1 MTGSLRN
8 IALFVLLICFIPILF
23 LGIFDLDEGAFAAT
37 SLQMLIDKQYFI
49 PTIGDDL
56 RLEKPILSYWIQ
68 AISISIFGA
77 NEFALR
83 LPSFLAS
90 LVWAYSFTSFVNEQ
104 DRKFMGTNVFLVF
117 FTLPGIFLMSFAAT
131 ADAFLN
137 ALITLTLISL
147 YKYSQNEKASHLN
160 NAAIF
165 IGLGFLVKGLTIV
178 FLASAILFLYS
189 LFIGQTRI
197 FFKAITSYKPWAI
210 FFLII
215 IPWTSLIFLR
225 LDFDAFAYLFL
236 GQSFGRFSNTFESHA
251 GPIYYYLIIL
261 PFLILPFFT
270 DFLKGLLSSKFRAN
284 KLDMFFGIWFL
295 FVLIFFSFSSTKLPH
310 YLIYG
315 LTPAAY
321 FIEKYHLKTTG
332 KSLSVLALIFQLLIW
347 SFLLGLPFYLAYLV
361 EIVQTY
367 EVSLTAINNFANDYV
382 YKALIGITLLSII
395 LSFFLKYDAVKV
407 KKMAALAFT
416 IILSFKIAPFLHLA
430 TQGDIKELG
439 LYAHDE
445 NKQVSMHKVNK
456 PSYAFYAKKKS
467 FRGPKSNALIL
478 TRKDKLNQIGHPF
491 KIVKESENYLIIEII
506 ANENE

>member
-189 LFIGQTRI
+189 LFI
-197 FFKAITSYKPWAI
+197 
-210 FFLII
+210 
-215 IPWTSLIFLR
+215 
-225 LDFDAFAYLFL
+225 
-236 GQSFGRFSNTFESHA
+236 FS
-251 GPIYYYLIIL
+251 
-261 PFLILPFFT
+261 
-270 DFLKGLLSSKFRAN
+270 
-284 KLDMFFGIWFL
+284 
-295 FVLIFFSFSSTKLPH
+295 
-310 YLIYG
+310 
-315 LTPAAY
+315 
-321 FIEKYHLKTTG
+321 
-332 KSLSVLALIFQLLIW
+332 
-347 SFLLGLPFYLAYLV
+347 
-361 EIVQTY
+361 
-367 EVSLTAINNFANDYV
+367 
-382 YKALIGITLLSII
+382 
-395 LSFFLKYDAVKV
+395 KV
-407 KKMAALAFT
+407 
-416 IILSFKIAPFLHLA
+416 
-430 TQGDIKELG
+430 
-439 LYAHDE
+439 
-445 NKQVSMHKVNK
+445 
-456 PSYAFYAKKKS
+456 
-467 FRGPKSNALIL
+467 
-478 TRKDKLNQIGHPF
+478 
-491 KIVKESENYLIIEII
+491 
-506 ANENE
+506 